1 MNEKSNMNRMDRSKL
16 NIGTYYLAPYAGTEK
31 HVKELAE
38 CGIDMV
44 VNMRYDTSALD
55 LFYKYNIGAIVTGI
69 LPGWF
74 GGDGSNAGTM
84 SDTNPLKAYKAA
96 SEAFRDHP
104 AIWGI
109 DTGDEPSSLEFPH
122 YGRVFECVCEGFPN
136 QFAYLNIYPS
146 YGVKGS
152 NTTRE
157 ILAQLG
163 TDTYAQY
170 IEQFCK
176 NINSDYICFDYYLY
190 SADIRRA
197 YESLCVVSEACL
209 RTGRSLWIV
218 LQVNSHK
225 PDKWITEKQLRFQAN
240 MALAFGAEVITWACY
255 TAGWWYNHVLDKKGE
270 KTEQYDKLKQVN
282 YELHILDKEYRKYR
296 HIATHFVGGF
306 EEDELGAAGTNAV
319 EVLNTN
325 TFFEVKAYGGQ
336 QLLVGQMQKR
346 IDASKEALMICAA
359 DDPFDES
366 PEAYQVSFR
375 VHDKKVQA
383 FGRNGEVPLI
393 LKEDGSYSFT
403 IHSCEGVLLTV

>member
-1 MNEKSNMNRMDRSKL
+1 MSEKSNMNRMDRSKL

-44 VNMRYDTSALD
+44 VNMRYDMNTLD
-55 LFYKYNIGAIVTGI
+55 LFYKYHIGAIVTGI

-84 SDTNPLKAYKAA
+84 SERNPLEAYKAA
-96 SEAFRDHP
+96 SEVFRDHP

-109 DTGDEPSSLEFPH
+109 DTGDEPSGLDFTH
-122 YGRVFECVCEGFPN
+122 YGRIFEHVREGFPN

-152 NTTRE
+152 NTVQE
-157 ILAQLG
+157 IQAQLG

-170 IEQFCK
+170 IERFCK
-176 NINSDYICFDYYLY
+176 EVDSNYICFDYYLY
-190 SADIRRA
+190 SANISGA
-197 YESLCVVSEACL
+197 YETLCVVSDACL
-209 RTGRSLWIV
+209 RTGRSLWMV
-218 LQVNSHK
+218 LQVNSNQ

-282 YELHILDKEYRKYR
+282 SELHLLDKEYMKYR
-296 HIATHFVGGF
+296 HVATYFVGDF
-306 EEDELGAAGTNAV
+306 EEDELGAAGTTAV

-325 TFFEVKAYGGQ
+325 TFFEVKACGGQ
-336 QLLVGQMQKR
+336 PLLVGQMLKR
-346 IDASKEALMICAA
+346 TDASEEALMICAA

-366 PEAYQVSFR
+366 PEAYQVTFR
-375 VHDKKVQA
+375 GHNKNARA

-393 LKEDGSYSFT
+393 LKEDGSYAFT
-403 IHSCEGVLLTV
+403 IHSCEGILLTV